1 MVQAEFERREEP
13 MSKVF
18 IGIMG
23 LLFISLLLRIN
34 HLPKENNIVQ
44 LAIETVRVQAS
55 LSENVTVKFVEKRES
70 LIPDFYMVKL
80 AVVEKDNELPIVVY
94 VDRAAEKVILGT
106 LFIRGENMTKREEAN
121 LGIPKAKV
129 GQLEAAKTLLSY

>member
-1 MVQAEFERREEP
+1 MVKPEFERREEP

-34 HLPKENNIVQ
+34 HLPRQNHVVQ
-44 LAIETVRVQAS
+44 LAIETVRIQAS
-55 LSENVTVKFVEKRES
+55 LPDSVTVKFLEKRES
-70 LIPDFYMVKL
+70 LIPGFYMIKL
-80 AVVEKDNELPIVVY
+80 AVVDKDNEFPVIVY
-94 VDRAAEKVILGT
+94 VDRFAEKVILGT
-106 LFIRGENMTKREEAN
+106 LFIRGENMTKREEADFR
-121 LGIPKAKV
+121 IPKGNA

>member
-1 MVQAEFERREEP
+1 

-34 HLPKENNIVQ
+34 HLPKENHIVQ
-44 LAIETVRVQAS
+44 LAIQTVRAQTS
-55 LSENVTVKFVEKRES
+55 LSENVTIKFVEKRES

-80 AVVEKDNELPIVVY
+80 AVVENNNEFPVVVY
-94 VDRAAEKVILGT
+94 VDRSAEKVILGT

-121 LGIPKAKV
+121 LGIPKANV
-129 GQLEAAKTLLSY
+129 AQLEAGKTVSSF

>member
-1 MVQAEFERREEP
+1 

-34 HLPKENNIVQ
+34 HLPREDHIVQ
-44 LAIETVRVQAS
+44 LAIQTVRLQGS
-55 LSENVTVKFVEKRES
+55 LPENVTVKFIEKRES
-70 LIPDFYMVKL
+70 LIPGFYMIKL
-80 AVVEKDNELPIVVY
+80 AVVGKEKELPIVVY
-94 VDRAAEKVILGT
+94 VDRSAEKVILGT

-121 LGIPKAKV
+121 LAIPKANV
-129 GQLEAAKTLLSY
+129 GQLEAAKTTLSY

>member
-1 MVQAEFERREEP
+1 

-23 LLFISLLLRIN
+23 LLFISLLLRMN
-34 HLPKENNIVQ
+34 HLPRENNIVQ
-44 LAIETVRVQAS
+44 LAIETVKIQAS
-55 LSENVTVKFVEKRES
+55 LPEDVTVKFIEKRES

-80 AVVEKDNELPIVVY
+80 VVVEKDNELPIVVY

-106 LFIRGENMTKREEAN
+106 LFIRGENMTKREEAD
-121 LGIPKAKV
+121 LRIPKVNA

>member
-1 MVQAEFERREEP
+1 

-34 HLPKENNIVQ
+34 HPPRENHIVQ
-44 LAIETVRVQAS
+44 LAIQTVRIQAS
-55 LSENVTVKFVEKRES
+55 LPENVTVKFVEKRES
-70 LIPDFYMVKL
+70 LIPGFYMIKL

-121 LGIPKAKV
+121 LGMSRANV
-129 GQLEAAKTLLSY
+129 ERLEAAITTHSY

>member
-1 MVQAEFERREEP
+1 

-34 HLPKENNIVQ
+34 HLPRENHIVQ
-44 LAIETVRVQAS
+44 LAIETVRIQAS
-55 LSENVTVKFVEKRES
+55 LPENVAVKFVEKRES

-80 AVVEKDNELPIVVY
+80 LIMGKDNEIPVVVY
-94 VDRAAEKVILGT
+94 VDRSAEKVILGT
-106 LFIRGENMTKREEAN
+106 LFIRGENMTKREEADFK
-121 LGIPKAKV
+121 IPQANA
-129 GQLEAAKTLLSY
+129 GQLEAAKTLFSY

>member
-1 MVQAEFERREEP
+1 

-18 IGIMG
+18 IGIMV

-34 HLPKENNIVQ
+34 HLPRENHIVQ
-44 LAIETVRVQAS
+44 LAIQTVRIQAS
-55 LSENVTVKFVEKRES
+55 LPENATVKFVEKRES
-70 LIPDFYMVKL
+70 LIPDFYMIKL

-106 LFIRGENMTKREEAN
+106 LFIRGENMSIPFPAPAISFWDCFPLKRGP
-121 LGIPKAKV
+121 L
-129 GQLEAAKTLLSY
+129 

>member
-1 MVQAEFERREEP
+1 

-23 LLFISLLLRIN
+23 LLFISLLLRMN
-34 HLPKENNIVQ
+34 HLPRENNIVQ
-44 LAIETVRVQAS
+44 LAIKTVKIQAS
-55 LSENVTVKFVEKRES
+55 LPEDVTVKFIEKRES
-70 LIPDFYMVKL
+70 LIPDFFMVKL
-80 AVVEKDNELPIVVY
+80 VVVEKDNELPIVVY

-106 LFIRGENMTKREEAN
+106 LFIRGENMTKREEAD
-121 LGIPKAKV
+121 LRIPKVNA

>member
-1 MVQAEFERREEP
+1 

-34 HLPKENNIVQ
+34 HLPKENHIVQ
-44 LAIETVRVQAS
+44 LAIQTVRIQAS
-55 LSENVTVKFVEKRES
+55 LPESVAVKFIEKRES

-80 AVVEKDNELPIVVY
+80 AVVENNNESPVVVY
-94 VDRAAEKVILGT
+94 VDRSAEKVILGT

-121 LGIPKAKV
+121 LGIPKANV
-129 GQLEAAKTLLSY
+129 GQLEAAKTILSY

>member
-1 MVQAEFERREEP
+1 

-23 LLFISLLLRIN
+23 LLFISLLLRTN
-34 HLPKENNIVQ
+34 HLPKENHIVQ
-44 LAIETVRVQAS
+44 LAIQTVRLQAS
-55 LSENVTVKFVEKRES
+55 LPENAAVKFVEKRES
-70 LIPDFYMVKL
+70 LIPDFYMIKL
-80 AVVEKDNELPIVVY
+80 AVVEEDNELPIVVY

-121 LGIPKAKV
+121 LGIPKANV
-129 GQLEAAKTLLSY
+129 GQLEATRATLPY

>member
-1 MVQAEFERREEP
+1 

-23 LLFISLLLRIN
+23 LLFISLLLRMN
-34 HLPKENNIVQ
+34 HLPRENNMVQ
-44 LAIETVRVQAS
+44 LAIETVKTQAS
-55 LSENVTVKFVEKRES
+55 LPEDVTVKFIEKRES

-80 AVVEKDNELPIVVY
+80 VVVEKDNELPIVVY

-106 LFIRGENMTKREEAN
+106 LFIRGENMTKREEAD
-121 LGIPKAKV
+121 LRIPKVNA

>member
-1 MVQAEFERREEP
+1 

-23 LLFISLLLRIN
+23 LLFISLLLRMN
-34 HLPKENNIVQ
+34 HLPRENNIVQ
-44 LAIETVRVQAS
+44 LAIETVKIQAS
-55 LSENVTVKFVEKRES
+55 LPEDVTVKFIEKRES

-80 AVVEKDNELPIVVY
+80 VVVEKDNELPIVVY

-106 LFIRGENMTKREEAN
+106 LFIRGENMTKRDEADFR
-121 LGIPKAKV
+121 IPKANA
-129 GQLEAAKTLLSY
+129 GQLEAAKTPLSY